1 MDWRTLRTE
10 LASSFSAY
18 STTLIRLTRFVKIVL
33 TIGGAA
39 AAAIALSFDM
49 AHANKEISAWTIIG
63 LMGASLVALGSIFDA
78 MKERDASDA
87 LVTASKALDAVHA
100 RELELTEILNND
112 EYDKAITRGL
122 HLYSSMDVMRGA
134 IEQSLDL
141 DDVAP
146 KTIIQTCLSAAS
158 NSLLGAF
165 DFAITDTWTICV
177 FRAVPESGTTILRCV
192 AHLRKIQCDIADARA
207 WPEGVG
213 VAGIAYS
220 MNKEIIVKDFSA
232 PEFAAMFDLKA
243 LGRAYDKARY
253 ASMVAV
259 PISIGNNPKPWGV
272 AIATCD
278 RPGHFSPDPSYGV
291 ATTEPVRAIA
301 AMSALAAKAAE
312 AGGRRSGAVAPNDAK
327 G

>member
-1 MDWRTLRTE
+1 MDWSTLRTE
-10 LASSFSAY
+10 LASAFSAY
-18 STTLIRLTRFVKIVL
+18 SARLISLTRFIKIVL
-33 TIGGAA
+33 TIGGATA
-39 AAAIALSFDM
+39 AAVALSIDI
-49 AHANKEISAWTIIG
+49 AHANKEISAWTMAG
-63 LMGASLVALGSIFDA
+63 LAGALLVGLGSIFDA
-78 MKERDASDA
+78 MKEKDASHA

-100 RELELTEILNND
+100 RELELTQILND
-112 EYDKAITRGL
+112 TDYEKAITRGL

-146 KTIIQTCLSAAS
+146 KAIIQTCLSAAS

-177 FRAVPESGTTILRCV
+177 FRAMPESGTTMLRCV

-220 MNKEIIVKDFSA
+220 MNQEIIIKDFSA
-232 PEFAAMFDLKA
+232 PEVAAMFDLKA
-243 LGRAYDKARY
+243 LGREYDKVRY
-253 ASMVAV
+253 ASMFAV
-259 PISIGNNPKPWGV
+259 PINIGNNPKPWGV

-278 RPGHFSPDPSYGV
+278 RPGHFSPEPSYGV

-301 AMSALAAKAAE
+301 AMAALAAKAAE
-312 AGGRRSGAVAPNDAK
+312 AGGRRSGAVAPSDAR